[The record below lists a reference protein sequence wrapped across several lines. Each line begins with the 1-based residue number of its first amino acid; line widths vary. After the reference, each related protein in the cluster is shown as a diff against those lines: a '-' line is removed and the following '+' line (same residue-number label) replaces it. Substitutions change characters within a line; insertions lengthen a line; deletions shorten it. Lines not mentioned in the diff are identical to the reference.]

1 MKTAIITAKIDTEV
15 KALAQKTAN
24 DLGVTLSFV
33 IDQLLRR
40 FNQDKRIVVEELIPN
55 EETVKAIEE
64 ARADRAAGKTG
75 PIFDNT
81 KDFFEHLD
89 SLK

>member
-15 KALAQKTAN
+15 KALAQKTAT

-40 FNQDKRIVVEELIPN
+40 FNQDKRIVVEKLIPN

-64 ARADRAAGKTG
+64 ARADRAAGKIG
-75 PIFDNT
+75 PIFDNAD
-81 KDFFEHLD
+81 DFIKHLKG
-89 SLK
+89 L